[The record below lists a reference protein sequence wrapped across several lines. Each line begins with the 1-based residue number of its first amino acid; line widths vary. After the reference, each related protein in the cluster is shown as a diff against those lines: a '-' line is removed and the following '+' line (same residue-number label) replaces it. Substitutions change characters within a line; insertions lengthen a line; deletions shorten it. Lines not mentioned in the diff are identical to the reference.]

1 MLGVKLTL
9 VALYFQKWTHFLYTD
24 CVVSSTSDDVEET
37 TIVAVDVVVDASML
51 IIGEVDLGMPIDD
64 DGDDDE
70 DIGWST
76 MDELSSPAR
85 NIKIKWQRRCE

>member
-1 MLGVKLTL
+1 
-9 VALYFQKWTHFLYTD
+9 
-24 CVVSSTSDDVEET
+24 
-37 TIVAVDVVVDASML
+37 ML

-85 NIKIKWQRRCE
+85 NIKIK